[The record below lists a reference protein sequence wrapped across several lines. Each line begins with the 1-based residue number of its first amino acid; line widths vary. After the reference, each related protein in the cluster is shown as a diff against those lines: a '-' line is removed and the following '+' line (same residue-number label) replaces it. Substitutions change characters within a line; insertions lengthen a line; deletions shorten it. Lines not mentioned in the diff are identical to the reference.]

1 MYRGKF
7 DSKYKGSETTE
18 LPQRSPKREEAP
30 VREQPAKQNPRQG
43 ASQQY
48 QTRPAASQQTRQ
60 AAPQQAPQRQNGRP
74 APQQAP
80 QRQNGRPAPQQAPQR
95 QAGFQPMPQNPQ
107 PMAQQMPQQVRRGP
121 RIGGVIFYTFYFL
134 FIFLFFVGTFFG
146 LQYLRS
152 FLADFEAAQPTA
164 QSQQVFEDLF
174 GNPDWGTLYDM
185 ASVEDTPYEGKD
197 EFVAYMEDL
206 VGSNELTMVE
216 TSAGLSG
223 GKKYYVRSG
232 DVRVASFTMTDASGA
247 ASTDITAIPDWKLG
261 AVEVFFQRTESYRI
275 QKLDGHI
282 ATVNGVELDD
292 SFTIQIATTTAE
304 DYLPIDVVGN
314 RTCIQ
319 EIGNLM
325 FQPEVKITDEN
336 GTAMEVI
343 YDEATRTFVEQTE
356 VTAISDDLKNVAI
369 DACKAYSMYMIE
381 AVGADKVAKYF
392 ETTSDVYKMIV
403 RSERWMQDYSDYRF
417 GNEDVTNY
425 VRYSDDLFSAK
436 VSLSL
441 FVTRTNGTVREYKV
455 DDTLFFE
462 LQKTGKWLVFDKT
475 NEDVTA
481 PKGQIRLTFMDGDT
495 QVSSEFYDTDSKE
508 LTIPVPAA
516 PSGKVFTGWYRKDV
530 NENGTTTATVIFSP
544 DEEGRVSVSGIKLE
558 PMTLYALYQNADEVA
573 ASAATSGEA

>member
-7 DSKYKGSETTE
+7 DSKYKQGGSTE
-18 LPQRSPKREEAP
+18 LPQRTPRKEAP
-30 VREQPAKQNPRQG
+30 PVKEVPSSNSRPASRQSASRQMP
-43 ASQQY
+43 ASQQSAR
-48 QTRPAASQQTRQ
+48 QPAPQQRQ
-60 AAPQQAPQRQNGRP
+60 VRQPAPQPMPQQAPQT
-74 APQQAP
+74 AH
-80 QRQNGRPAPQQAPQR
+80 
-95 QAGFQPMPQNPQ
+95 
-107 PMAQQMPQQVRRGP
+107 RGP

-134 FIFLFFVGTFFG
+134 FIFLFFVGTYFG
-146 LQYLRS
+146 LNWLRA
-152 FLADFEAAQPTA
+152 FLEDFEAAQPTV
-164 QSQQVFEDLF
+164 QSQQVFEQLF
-174 GNPDWGTLYDM
+174 GDPDWDALYDM
-185 ASVEDTPYEGKD
+185 AGVEDTPYEGK
-197 EFVAYMEDL
+197 EEYVAYMEEL
-206 VGSNELTMVE
+206 VGDTELNMIE
-216 TSAGLSG
+216 TSAGLTG
-223 GKKYYVRSG
+223 GKKYYVRAG
-232 DVRVASFTMTDASGA
+232 DVRVASFTLTGGENAEMTE
-247 ASTDITAIPDWKLG
+247 IPDWKLG
-261 AVEVFFQRTESYRI
+261 AVEVFFQREESFRI
-275 QKLDGHI
+275 QKQDGHT
-282 ATVNGVELDD
+282 ASVNGVALDD
-292 SFTIQIATTTAE
+292 TFTIQIATTAAQE
-304 DYLPIDVVGN
+304 YLPIDVVGN

-325 FQPEVKITDEN
+325 AMPEVKITDEK
-336 GTAMEVI
+336 GTEMEVV

-356 VTAISDDLKNVAI
+356 VTAITDDLKNVAI

-392 ETTSDVYKMIV
+392 ETTSDTYKFIV

-417 GNEDVTNY
+417 GNEEVSNY
-425 VRYSDDLFSAK
+425 VRYTDDLFSAK

-462 LQKTGKWLVFDKT
+462 LQDTGKWLVFDKT

-495 QVSSEFYDTDSKE
+495 QISSEFYDTDSKD

-544 DEEGRVSVSGIKLE
+544 DESGHVAVSGITLE

-573 ASAATSGEA
+573 ANTAAEATTDATEGAE